1 MKKVIIQ
8 KAHYLGGLPGDKG
21 GFGGNL
27 MINDEGIGVGA
38 FKPKAGVVKW
48 EEMAGMSFDSGTA
61 AKSRAGKAMLVGVFA
76 LAAKNTQ
83 NEATITVSLKDGNTT
98 LYQVTGKSG
107 AAVRGKI
114 QPFLVEKG
122 VPCLDD
128 AEPVVSAPSTADEL
142 TKLAALRDSGILTE
156 EEFAAQK
163 AKLLK

>member
-1 MKKVIIQ
+1 
-8 KAHYLGGLPGDKG
+8 
-21 GFGGNL
+21 
-27 MINDEGIGVGA
+27 
-38 FKPKAGVVKW
+38 VVKW

-128 AEPVVSAPSTADEL
+128 AGPMVTAPNTADEL
-142 TKLAALRDSGILTE
+142 TKLAGLRDSGVLTE

-163 AKLLK
+163 ARLLG